1 MAIRLI
7 DVDFTYRGDGGER
20 EILRRFSLTLPE
32 RGIVCLSGPSGCGK
46 TTLLRLLAGLEEPEG
61 GRIEGLAGLRPAMVF
76 QEDRLLPWCS
86 ALENVALAA
95 GGDSPKETAARWL
108 RMVELEGAEALPP
121 AQLSGGMKRRV
132 AIARALAS
140 PAELLLLDEPFT
152 GLDRPLWSRI
162 ARRLAPQG
170 SDRHKEQGGDRLV
183 VAVTHLADEAE
194 ALSARRIFLDGPPLA
209 VAEIV

>member
-76 QEDRLLPWCS
+76 Q
-86 ALENVALAA
+86 
-95 GGDSPKETAARWL
+95 
-108 RMVELEGAEALPP
+108 
-121 AQLSGGMKRRV
+121 
-132 AIARALAS
+132 
-140 PAELLLLDEPFT
+140 
-152 GLDRPLWSRI
+152 
-162 ARRLAPQG
+162 
-170 SDRHKEQGGDRLV
+170 
-183 VAVTHLADEAE
+183 
-194 ALSARRIFLDGPPLA
+194 
-209 VAEIV
+209 